1 MLNDVIERVRSP
13 KLREQLLD
21 IVGQVQ
27 NLGVISQSKVYYV
40 WKGGD
45 DSTGENWAR
54 AFTTI
59 AGAIAAHKA
68 YRATQTYK
76 SVNTYILIAPETYEE
91 NIVDL
96 PYSCTM
102 IGLGVLGTDKAT
114 EIHPVVGS
122 CMAGTVSGLRMY
134 NISFQGGTG
143 TADTLDFNICNNVH
157 IEGCE
162 FYPGA
167 VNSNA
172 AISTQNCGMSV
183 FRNNWILTQAALYYT
198 YGFYFG
204 GGADKYCIANKVE
217 DNLITGLAET
227 GTGIHVAADCTC
239 SGQTIFRNNVIRL
252 SGAGTGIADL
262 NDGVLCIQNKI
273 FTIGGT
279 GLDANEDLAIDNFH
293 NNGTTTV
300 HYPSQT
306 D

>member
-1 MLNDVIERVRSP
+1 MADQSVVLAAKYFTDLIDLIGSP
-13 KLREQLLD
+13 TLSL
-21 IVGQVQ
+21 
-27 NLGVISQSKVYYV
+27 QSGITYYV
-40 WKGGD
+40 HKAGNNAGGL
-45 DSTGENWAR
+45 SWAN

-59 AGAIAAHKA
+59 AAAITAHTTM
-68 YRATQTYK
+68 RATLAAAAQ
-76 SVNTYILIAPETYEE
+76 SCNSYILIAPGTYEE
-91 NIVDL
+91 NLTSL

-157 IEGCE
+157 IIGCE

-217 DNLITGLAET
+217 DNIMTGLAAT
-227 GTGIHVAADCTC
+227 GTGIFVEDTCTS

-252 SGAGTGIADL
+252 SGAGIGIDE
-262 NDGVLCIQNKI
+262 NSDGVLCIDNKV
-273 FTIGGT
+273 FHVGGT
-279 GLDANEDLAIDNFH
+279 PYDINTALSMNNRASD
-293 NNGTTTV
+293 NGTVTEV
-300 HYPSQT
+300 PDLDQY
-306 D
+306 